1 MLQKYRRK
9 RGIRMYD
16 TFKNVLKEKGI
27 SMYRA
32 ALNAGIQPSDIYSAV
47 RGDRK
52 FYDGWKHRISKALE
66 MDPEDV
72 FPDEEDKEVK

>member
-1 MLQKYRRK
+1 
-9 RGIRMYD
+9 MYD

-27 SMYRA
+27 SMYRVA
-32 ALNAGIQPSDIYSAV
+32 RNAGIQPTDIYAAV
-47 RGDRK
+47 HGNKK
-52 FYDGWKHRISKALE
+52 FFDGWKRRISKALE